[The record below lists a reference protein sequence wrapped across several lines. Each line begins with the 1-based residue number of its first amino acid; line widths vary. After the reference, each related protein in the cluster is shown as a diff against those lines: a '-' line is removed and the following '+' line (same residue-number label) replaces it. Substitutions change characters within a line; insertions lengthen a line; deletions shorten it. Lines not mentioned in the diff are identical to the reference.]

1 MISRPLAC
9 AAVSA
14 RAQRG
19 VTTLELVIA
28 MSIFAL
34 VVGSIY
40 SILNTAGSSTRV
52 TNDFLQVQAQ
62 MRSAIDNLVDEMRWA
77 HSVVA
82 AGTTSVTVLVPQAT
96 PFSASSPYTATFA
109 YDAGAQTVTRQV
121 DPDAGG
127 PTAPDA
133 AEPVAYG
140 VVRRDGSAGLRFEYF
155 DATGVSLG
163 SSPAD
168 LTGIA
173 RVRVSVTTT
182 RDLVSRTAVGDVALR
197 GR

>member
-1 MISRPLAC
+1 MISRPF
-9 AAVSA
+9 AATRVSA
-14 RAQRG
+14 RVQRG

-28 MSIFAL
+28 MSIFTL
-34 VVGSIY
+34 VVGGIY
-40 SILNTAGSSTRV
+40 SLLNTAGRSARV

-109 YDAGAQTVTRQV
+109 YNAGAQTVTRQV
-121 DPDAGG
+121 DPDAAG
-127 PTAPDA
+127 PLPPEA

-140 VVRRDGSAGLRFEYF
+140 VVRPDGSAGLRFEYF

-168 LTGIA
+168 LAAIA
-173 RVRVSVTTT
+173 RVRVSVNTT
-182 RDLVSRTAVGDVALR
+182 RDLVSRASVGDVALR